1 MCPFQGAPSAGTWAA
16 GALRQVKPSMQ
27 LAPSAKIRQCC
38 KEGGV
43 KRKGKRKKKG
53 KRNHD
58 FSFFLA
64 LFSPPPH
71 SHSQLSFL
79 HLHRSDYPL
88 PPGSNKPLQQV
99 IQIEIVLQCK
109 KRLRKEGRKG
119 EGREKEGRKEGR
131 RKERELLY
139 QNIYSKKEKESLC
152 SWITQCMC
160 LVGDVSFYTTI
171 PLGLWPLQGGK

>member
-1 MCPFQGAPSAGTWAA
+1 MLQ
-16 GALRQVKPSMQ
+16 R
-27 LAPSAKIRQCC
+27 R
-38 KEGGV
+38 GV
-43 KRKGKRKKKG
+43 KRKGKRK
-53 KRNHD
+53 RNR
-58 FSFFLA
+58 FFFLA

-119 EGREKEGRKEGR
+119 EGREEGREKEG
-131 RKERELLY
+131 ERAVVSEY
-139 QNIYSKKEKESLC
+139 IFKK
-152 SWITQCMC
+152 
-160 LVGDVSFYTTI
+160 
-171 PLGLWPLQGGK
+171 GKREPV

>member
-1 MCPFQGAPSAGTWAA
+1 MSRFKEHRARAPGQQGHCARLSHPCNWHRLQKYGN
-16 GALRQVKPSMQ
+16 V
-27 LAPSAKIRQCC
+27 AK
-38 KEGGV
+38 KGGE
-43 KRKGKRKKKG
+43 KKRKKK
-53 KRNHD
+53 KKS
-58 FSFFLA
+58 FFFLA

-119 EGREKEGRKEGR
+119 EGREKEGRKEGEGR
-131 RKERELLY
+131 RESCCIRIHIQKR
-139 QNIYSKKEKESLC
+139 KKRAC
-152 SWITQCMC
+152 V
-160 LVGDVSFYTTI
+160 VG
-171 PLGLWPLQGGK
+171 